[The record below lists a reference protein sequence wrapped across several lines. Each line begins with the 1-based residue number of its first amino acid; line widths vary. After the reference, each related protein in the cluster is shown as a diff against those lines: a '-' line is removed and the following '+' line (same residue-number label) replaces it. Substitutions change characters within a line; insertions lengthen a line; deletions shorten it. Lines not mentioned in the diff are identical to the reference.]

1 MGPTSSSGAA
11 ATASRLPV
19 PATRHERLRS
29 HRLSAP
35 APTVAEAARHML
47 ATQSQEFWGGRWA
60 LAARTRGR
68 TTVRDVDAAYD
79 RGEIVR
85 TWTMRGTIHTIPTAD
100 LEWVLSITGDR
111 QRRQAAAVHRA
122 EGIDADEADR
132 AERLARAALGGGNRL
147 TRKELFE
154 VWELGGVS
162 TARQRG
168 YHLLVALS
176 LRAVV
181 CQGPVVPRTA
191 GPTREQFLVLTD
203 EWITDAA
210 TPTDPLAEFFFR
222 FIASHG
228 PAGPRDFAWWTG
240 LPLGISR
247 GAADAASD
255 RLTVVADEPEP
266 QYVVASGAP
275 RRSAAAPEVV
285 ALPPFE
291 EYYLSYADRTVPCAP
306 EFLSAIGPSM
316 NGIVR
321 PILVARGEAV
331 GVWTH
336 SVAVGRHADDPIPE
350 LFAPGTATDAEISAA
365 LDRYRDFITA

>member
-1 MGPTSSSGAA
+1 MDV
-11 ATASRLPV
+11 ATV
-19 PATRHERLRS
+19 RHERLRA

-35 APTVAEAARHML
+35 AATVAEAAAHML

-68 TTVRDVDAAYD
+68 ATVRDVDAAFD

-85 TWTMRGTIHTIPTAD
+85 TWTQRGTIHTLPAGD
-100 LEWVLSITGDR
+100 LAWVLSLTGER

-122 EGIDADEADR
+122 EGIDDDELAR
-132 AERLARAALGGGNRL
+132 AERLARTALGGGGRL

-154 VWELGGVS
+154 VFEGGGVS

-176 LRAVV
+176 LRTTI
-181 CQGPVVPRTA
+181 CQGPVVPRPG
-191 GPTREQFLVLTD
+191 GPTREQYLVLTE
-203 EWITDAA
+203 EWVTDAA
-210 TPTDPLAEFFFR
+210 SPPDPLAELFYR
-222 FIASHG
+222 YIASHG
-228 PAGPRDFAWWTG
+228 PAGARDFAWWTG
-240 LPLGISR
+240 LPLGVSR
-247 GAADAASD
+247 TAAVSAAD
-255 RLTVVADEPEP
+255 RLVQVADHPEP
-266 QYVVASGAP
+266 QYVAAGSAL
-275 RRSAAAPEVV
+275 RRLPSAPEVI

-291 EYYLSYADRTVPCAP
+291 EYYLSYVDRTVPCAP
-306 EFLSAIGPSM
+306 EFLAAIGPSM

-321 PILVARGEAV
+321 PIIVARGEVV

-336 SVAVGRHADDPIPE
+336 SVAVGRHADAPIPE
-350 LFAPGTATDAEISAA
+350 LFTPAAATDEEVAAA